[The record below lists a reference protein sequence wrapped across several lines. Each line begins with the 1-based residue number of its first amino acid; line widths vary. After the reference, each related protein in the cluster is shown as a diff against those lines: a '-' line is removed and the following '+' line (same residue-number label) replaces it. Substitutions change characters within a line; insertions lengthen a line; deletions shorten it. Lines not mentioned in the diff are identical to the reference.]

1 MRKLVT
7 NPVVG
12 KVVTRWLAGNIPMDF
27 KITGV
32 TDDRIICGDWI
43 STAQLAL
50 RSMNTKVGALRL
62 SGQVVSFRKRNKI
75 RLGIAQSGCRTLP
88 R

>member
-27 KITGV
+27 NITEV

-43 STAQLAL
+43 FDRT
-50 RSMNTKVGALRL
+50 TGAEIDEYLGWGPPPL
-62 SGQVVSFRKRNKI
+62 VTGSFISEKE
-75 RLGIAQSGCRTLP
+75 
-88 R
+88 

>member
-27 KITGV
+27 NITEV

-43 STAQLAL
+43 FDIGVIDSSPQTESLCIP
-50 RSMNTKVGALRL
+50 V
-62 SGQVVSFRKRNKI
+62 
-75 RLGIAQSGCRTLP
+75 
-88 R
+88 